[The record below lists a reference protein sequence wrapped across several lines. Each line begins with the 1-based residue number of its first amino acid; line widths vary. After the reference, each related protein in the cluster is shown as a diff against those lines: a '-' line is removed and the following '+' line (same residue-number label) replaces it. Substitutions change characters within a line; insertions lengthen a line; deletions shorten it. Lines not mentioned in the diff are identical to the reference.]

1 MRNAAGWAM
10 KVAIFNVGFSP
21 NLGDG
26 VIALC
31 LKCEIER
38 RSGWQVLSIDLAGRT
53 QFSDPGTGAAR
64 VAKLAA
70 LQLMPRWMRDRAV
83 EYVLGRSIKKRL
95 RPQWRAMLSGARFV
109 VFGGGQ
115 LFQDGDLN
123 FPLKLAAAA
132 AECEHFRLP
141 LAIFAVGAA
150 PSQSM
155 RGGELMRRLTGS
167 SRVVYA
173 TARDEQSRASL
184 RQLGLEAKACRDPG
198 LLAAGVWPV
207 PGRAPRAVKVVGL
220 GLTHPSLLAHH
231 SSRGDSPSY
240 EQAVGLYGAI
250 VKSLRASGCDV
261 FCFTSGAGE
270 DERLLAALRGRMSA
284 DKADA
289 SVRFAPRC
297 KSPSELASM
306 IGACDAIVAH
316 RLHAAILAYAYR
328 VPAIGLLWD
337 SKLEAF
343 FKSVGREAHLVAFEQ
358 APARIG
364 TLVARAMAEGVDAAE
379 HARVLEET
387 REGIGDLVQ
396 VIAGHARAA
405 AEHTPLVSGR
415 HSERE
420 PVGEELDAA
429 SKWVGAA

>member
-1 MRNAAGWAM
+1 MRNAGWAM

-31 LKCEIER
+31 LKRSIER
-38 RSGWQVLSIDLAGRT
+38 RTGWQVLPIDLAGRT
-53 QFSDPGTGAAR
+53 QFSDPGRGTAR

-70 LQLMPRWMRDRAV
+70 LQLMPRWLREKFV
-83 EYVLGRSIKKRL
+83 EYVLGRSIKERL
-95 RPQWRAMLSGARFV
+95 RPQWRAMLSGVRFV

-132 AECEHFRLP
+132 AECEHYRLP

-155 RGGELMRRLTGS
+155 RGSELMRRLTGS

-173 TARDEQSRASL
+173 SARDDQSRASL
-184 RQLGLEAKACRDPG
+184 RQLGLGATLCRDPG
-198 LLAAGVWPV
+198 LLAADLWPT
-207 PGRAPRAVKVVGL
+207 PGGSPRAIKIVGL

-231 SSRGDSPSY
+231 SSRGHSPSY

-250 VKSLRASGCDV
+250 VKRLRASGYDV
-261 FCFTSGAGE
+261 LCFTNGAGE
-270 DERLLAALRGRMSA
+270 DERLLAALRGRLSA
-284 DKADA
+284 DKAEGR
-289 SVRFAPRC
+289 VRFAPRC
-297 KSPSELASM
+297 KSPSELATM
-306 IGACDAIVAH
+306 IGACDALVAH

-337 SKLEAF
+337 DKLEAF
-343 FKSVGREAHLVAFEQ
+343 FKSVDREAHLVAFEQ
-358 APARIG
+358 APTRIG
-364 TLVARAMAEGVDAAE
+364 TLVAKAMAEGVDATE

-387 REGIGDLVQ
+387 RKGIDDLVQ
-396 VIAGHARAA
+396 VIAGHALAA
-405 AEHTPLVSGR
+405 GEHTVLNSGA
-415 HSERE
+415 H
-420 PVGEELDAA
+420 PVRKLAGEELDAA